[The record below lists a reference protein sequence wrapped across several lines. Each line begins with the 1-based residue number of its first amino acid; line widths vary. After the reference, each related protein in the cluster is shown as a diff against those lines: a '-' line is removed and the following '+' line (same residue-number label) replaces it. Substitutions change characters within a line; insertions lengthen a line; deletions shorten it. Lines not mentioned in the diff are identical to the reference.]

1 MFYDLFVRL
10 MNRSMTASVVIAA
23 VLIVRAF
30 MGKMP
35 KRYSYVLWLIVAFR
49 LLCPVGL
56 ASPLSVFNLL
66 GEHYVLREEYQQ
78 ESAAG
83 SGIGQQQDS
92 NIEKQQDDFISMDE
106 NEGYY
111 LAQEAGF
118 RGESLFE
125 GKVDTEEI
133 SPFVRYGTIAWLSIA
148 AILKTWNIMS
158 LFLMKRKVSSAIRFR
173 DNVYECDGI
182 PTPFVMGF
190 ISPKIYIPFRL
201 DEEEREYIIKHER
214 HHIDRRDNIVK
225 LIAVLITC
233 IYWFHPLVWISYF
246 FMIRDME
253 MSCDEYVLQESM
265 RDIRED
271 YSRSLLAFATNQR
284 NAGMGLIAFGESDAR
299 KRVQHI
305 MKFKKCGKWIG
316 MAAIGLVIAAGVVCL
331 TDAKESGINKIFQLD
346 DPLIKELKIKNGSS
360 FQIDSYTISLED
372 GIYEENTQL
381 GHLIFKVTNAKGA
394 VEAEITSS
402 NQLNGNNF
410 GKDGRFSILI
420 MGTHGQTIYAKYEGD
435 ILYISYEFEAKD
447 YLYDNLNNSICLKD
461 YKMRTESGEFGK
473 EYYFSLDTVEH
484 SKQIQM
490 GKDGTI
496 YISSLGFL
504 VVSERKYTID
514 DMKIVL
520 TDGSEKNIIDKKDY
534 SVPLSASNVD
544 IGEKLSFGYNQF
556 FKEYIDCSRIDTL
569 IYNGK
574 SYKVSN

>member
-1 MFYDLFVRL
+1 MFYELFVRL
-10 MNRSMTASVVIAA
+10 MNMSMTASVVIAA

-56 ASPLSVFNLL
+56 ASPVSVFNLL
-66 GEHYVLREEYQQ
+66 GEHQVLWEEYQQ
-78 ESAAG
+78 EGIAG
-83 SGIGQQQDS
+83 NGIGQQQDS
-92 NIEKQQDDFISMDE
+92 NIEKQQDDFISIDE

-111 LAQEAGF
+111 PAQEAGF

-125 GKVDTEEI
+125 GKLATEEI
-133 SPFVRYGTIAWLSIA
+133 SPFVRYGTMAWLSIA
-148 AILKTWNIMS
+148 AILAIWNVIS
-158 LFLMKRKVSSAIRFR
+158 LFLMKRRVSSAIRFR
-173 DNVYECDGI
+173 DNIYECDNI

-190 ISPKIYIPFRL
+190 VSPKIYIPFRL
-201 DEEEREYIIKHER
+201 NEEEREYIIKHER
-214 HHIDRRDNIVK
+214 HHIDRKDTIVK
-225 LIAVLITC
+225 LIAVLITS

-246 FMIRDME
+246 LMIRDME
-253 MSCDEYVLQESM
+253 MSCDEYVLQKSNS
-265 RDIRED
+265 DIREA

-305 MKFKKCGKWIG
+305 MKYKKCGKWIG
-316 MAAIGLVIAAGVVCL
+316 IAAVGLVIAAGVVCL
-331 TDAKESGINKIFQLD
+331 TDAKESEVDNTFQLEN
-346 DPLIKELKIKNGSS
+346 PLIKDIKIRNGSS

-381 GHLIFKVTNAKGA
+381 GQLIFKVTNTKGP

-435 ILYISYEFEAKD
+435 ILYISYKFEAKD
-447 YLYDNLNNSICLKD
+447 YVYNNLNNSICLTDHK
-461 YKMRTESGEFGK
+461 TLSESGEFGK
-473 EYYFSLDTVEH
+473 EYYFSLDTVEN

-490 GKDGTI
+490 GKDGTV

-504 VVSERKYTID
+504 VVSERMYSIN

-520 TDGSEKNIIDKKDY
+520 SDGTEKNIIDKKDY

-544 IGEKLSFGYNQF
+544 VGEKLSFGYNQF
-556 FKEYIDCSRIDTL
+556 FNEYIDCSKIDTL
-569 IYNGK
+569 IYNGN